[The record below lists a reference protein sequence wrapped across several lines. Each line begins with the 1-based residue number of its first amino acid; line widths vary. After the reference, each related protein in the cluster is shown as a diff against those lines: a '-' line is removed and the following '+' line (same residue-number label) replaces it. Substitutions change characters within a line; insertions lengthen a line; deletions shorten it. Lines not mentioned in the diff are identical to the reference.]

1 MNYETAIE
9 LVKQRMR
16 EIEKSP
22 EEYHFDVVHVVG
34 TPQERT
40 AGRIR
45 VKAFNQYY
53 FLINFETYFGFEII
67 SDTGYFNSFDFTN
80 NTILEFTGAITIQK
94 LDPTMPWSISSEDP
108 GVLSPTH
115 PVVFIKASIF

>member
-1 MNYETAIE
+1 MDYIAAIE

-16 EIEKSP
+16 EIGKTP

-34 TPQERT
+34 TLAERT

-45 VKAFNQYY
+45 VKAYNQYY
-53 FLINFETYFGFEII
+53 YLINFEKYYGLEII

-80 NTILEFTGAITIQK
+80 NTILEFTGQITIQK
-94 LDPTMPWSISSEDP
+94 LDRATPWSIFDEFGRDA
-108 GVLSPTH
+108 GTR